1 MAMNRIMTM
10 AEKEIRDYAQ
20 RQMERAEQRENIVF
34 TEKQKEQVLEYAAM
48 TGDDYAIRKM
58 VRNLADAVRSSD
70 EEKVDEILW
79 DARAIIDAFPDRS
92 VGMAELKGYGYTA
105 DDMLPL
111 RQEMALELHRV
122 GEKVYCLQ
130 SDGSHGDYASRE
142 MILEHEGL
150 YGIEKDAW
158 QRMQEQED
166 EIDFE
171 EVGLYQPLMIDLDR
185 DEALRM
191 FNAGETVFLI
201 TTYPRPIAVRER
213 MEIERGPEH
222 YQMEREDVERIR
234 TLEKRMQE
242 YPQIKS
248 LKEAQLLLGTENRYG
263 IYQIVEG
270 SPGREYE
277 FMDLNFIE
285 RHGYQ
290 VKKEDY
296 ELIYSD
302 KMLYG
307 DTLDSLY
314 EKFNIAH
321 PADYTGHSLSVSDI
335 VVLNENGNVK
345 AYFVDSISFRELP
358 DFLQLEPELNQE
370 ELAYRIGDQYFAI
383 QVATEG
389 YDYSFYDTEY
399 KLMDGGLLDNPDIS
413 MREAVQDILE
423 DEGLVQ
429 LERIPME
436 YDELLE
442 KVEKV
447 EAEILQEARS
457 QRKRVPVISDHTETE
472 AGLNGTSRSE
482 IEETVWAIAQA
493 EIIENDLDARIQAV
507 RVYGSRTR
515 DGLYNEDSD
524 LDVVIAYEGTVR
536 EDDLFSVLNEAG
548 YKVGNMKVDM
558 NPIRP
563 DKTGT
568 LEDFLEKS
576 ERYLDEKTEQ
586 MKASGEYKPLVKVE
600 ELEEANYNMIDNV
613 LNNMPPKK
621 EPYLEYYAAECDEYH
636 SLGNI
641 YKSINLDEIVAKY
654 QEIIDDPTLSYYG
667 NGMGIIYRDPNDTFY
682 DEAEVSLVSR
692 KTIRGDNLDDVAFL
706 AALPLVH
713 EALEKIVEAFPD
725 FRYYP
730 PKELNVHYY
739 PEKMTADE
747 LAAALDQLAEDFDFY
762 DYHDN
767 FSPEEDMV
775 ETVALE
781 LRCGYAHK
789 YIPFLKDIVD
799 EECGESSRAEELL
812 EKLKAYQPEIPE
824 TAVPVVRINFCE
836 DKEMNISGY
845 QNLGSLDEI
854 TAKMDED
861 LSSKADPKTGMPE
874 KTVQMY
880 FTIYYPDHN
889 QMQELKGKINIGD
902 GNGGIVSQLKNQ
914 NEMKLHDESWLN
926 YQKAKGEESFQA
938 YMADLTDMQEHVLPY
953 LQSFCSLEEKTL
965 EKVEGAVKASVTG
978 EKKSPER
985 AMSDKGALKQGSLLE
1000 NKKTMK
1006 KKKSIHE
1013 RLKINKEIIA
1023 KQQGKDSKAKGVELA

>member
-130 SDGSHGDYASRE
+130 SDGSHGDYAIRE

-248 LKEAQLLLGTENRYG
+248 LKEAKLLLGTENRYG
-263 IYQIVEG
+263 IYQITDD

-302 KMLYG
+302 KMFYG

-429 LERIPME
+429 LERIPIDSLYFSE
-436 YDELLE
+436 SAKLLE
-442 KVEKV
+442 SFV
-447 EAEILQEARS
+447 
-457 QRKRVPVISDHTETE
+457 
-472 AGLNGTSRSE
+472 
-482 IEETVWAIAQA
+482 
-493 EIIENDLDARIQAV
+493 
-507 RVYGSRTR
+507 
-515 DGLYNEDSD
+515 
-524 LDVVIAYEGTVR
+524 
-536 EDDLFSVLNEAG
+536 
-548 YKVGNMKVDM
+548 
-558 NPIRP
+558 
-563 DKTGT
+563 
-568 LEDFLEKS
+568 
-576 ERYLDEKTEQ
+576 
-586 MKASGEYKPLVKVE
+586 
-600 ELEEANYNMIDNV
+600 
-613 LNNMPPKK
+613 NN
-621 EPYLEYYAAECDEYH
+621 
-636 SLGNI
+636 
-641 YKSINLDEIVAKY
+641 
-654 QEIIDDPTLSYYG
+654 
-667 NGMGIIYRDPNDTFY
+667 F
-682 DEAEVSLVSR
+682 
-692 KTIRGDNLDDVAFL
+692 
-706 AALPLVH
+706 
-713 EALEKIVEAFPD
+713 
-725 FRYYP
+725 
-730 PKELNVHYY
+730 
-739 PEKMTADE
+739 
-747 LAAALDQLAEDFDFY
+747 
-762 DYHDN
+762 
-767 FSPEEDMV
+767 
-775 ETVALE
+775 
-781 LRCGYAHK
+781 
-789 YIPFLKDIVD
+789 
-799 EECGESSRAEELL
+799 
-812 EKLKAYQPEIPE
+812 
-824 TAVPVVRINFCE
+824 
-836 DKEMNISGY
+836 
-845 QNLGSLDEI
+845 
-854 TAKMDED
+854 
-861 LSSKADPKTGMPE
+861 
-874 KTVQMY
+874 
-880 FTIYYPDHN
+880 
-889 QMQELKGKINIGD
+889 
-902 GNGGIVSQLKNQ
+902 
-914 NEMKLHDESWLN
+914 
-926 YQKAKGEESFQA
+926 
-938 YMADLTDMQEHVLPY
+938 
-953 LQSFCSLEEKTL
+953 
-965 EKVEGAVKASVTG
+965 
-978 EKKSPER
+978 
-985 AMSDKGALKQGSLLE
+985 
-1000 NKKTMK
+1000 
-1006 KKKSIHE
+1006 
-1013 RLKINKEIIA
+1013 
-1023 KQQGKDSKAKGVELA
+1023 